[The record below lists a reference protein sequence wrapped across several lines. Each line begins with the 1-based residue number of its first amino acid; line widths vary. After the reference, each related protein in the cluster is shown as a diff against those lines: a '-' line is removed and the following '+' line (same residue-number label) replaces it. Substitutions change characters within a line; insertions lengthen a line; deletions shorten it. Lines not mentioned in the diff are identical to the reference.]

1 MRPSESKF
9 QMSAK
14 SLHPKSKVPREL
26 KSLFNLL
33 VAYEDLA
40 TRNVAMGL
48 YNKLAQALLDEC
60 DFRCTWWRFEHLRHS
75 TLQQKAVEAA
85 LQANMIILSVHAE
98 SELSPLAKVWIE
110 TWKPKKA
117 EEKSALVVLLAESGS
132 DNPLPSKMEA
142 ALAEVAHSAKM
153 DFFCNAVNLPAA
165 TTHLLVEGLSK
176 RAHST
181 TPLLEGILQQKP
193 SIPRFKF
200 DESG

>member
-1 MRPSESKF
+1 
-9 QMSAK
+9 MSAK

-142 ALAEVAHSAKM
+142 ALGPGGY
-153 DFFCNAVNLPAA
+153 NAVRGHGGVTARVLRGGWLRVGAVLRCVPASQA
-165 TTHLLVEGLSK
+165 TDFIH
-176 RAHST
+176 RDPA
-181 TPLLEGILQQKP
+181 
-193 SIPRFKF
+193 
-200 DESG
+200 